1 MSTPDISFLFYIYY
15 FIFVCTFFLEFNTS
29 FLRKIYGYTVII
41 SFFFYLNR
49 YLVLLA
55 QFVVYC
61 IIKDT
66 SMHFVVFLFS
76 YISYP
81 LVIVVI
87 RINVSIFYSI
97 YMLYHVSDLSI
108 KLNRANA
115 LFKMRYVSLK
125 ILRSIYFA
133 LF

>member
-1 MSTPDISFLFYIYY
+1 MD
-15 FIFVCTFFLEFNTS
+15 
-29 FLRKIYGYTVII
+29 
-41 SFFFYLNR
+41 
-49 YLVLLA
+49 
-55 QFVVYC
+55 
-61 IIKDT
+61 
-66 SMHFVVFLFS
+66 FVVFLFS

-97 YMLYHVSDLSI
+97 FMLYHVSDLSI

>member
-1 MSTPDISFLFYIYY
+1 MD
-15 FIFVCTFFLEFNTS
+15 
-29 FLRKIYGYTVII
+29 
-41 SFFFYLNR
+41 
-49 YLVLLA
+49 
-55 QFVVYC
+55 
-61 IIKDT
+61 
-66 SMHFVVFLFS
+66 FVVFLFS

-97 YMLYHVSDLSI
+97 YMLYHVSDLSM

>member
-1 MSTPDISFLFYIYY
+1 MD
-15 FIFVCTFFLEFNTS
+15 
-29 FLRKIYGYTVII
+29 
-41 SFFFYLNR
+41 
-49 YLVLLA
+49 
-55 QFVVYC
+55 
-61 IIKDT
+61 
-66 SMHFVVFLFS
+66 FVVFLFS

-133 LF
+133 PF

>member
-1 MSTPDISFLFYIYY
+1 MD
-15 FIFVCTFFLEFNTS
+15 
-29 FLRKIYGYTVII
+29 
-41 SFFFYLNR
+41 
-49 YLVLLA
+49 
-55 QFVVYC
+55 
-61 IIKDT
+61 
-66 SMHFVVFLFS
+66 FVVFLFS

-87 RINVSIFYSI
+87 RINVPIFYSI

>member
-1 MSTPDISFLFYIYY
+1 
-15 FIFVCTFFLEFNTS
+15 
-29 FLRKIYGYTVII
+29 
-41 SFFFYLNR
+41 
-49 YLVLLA
+49 
-55 QFVVYC
+55 
-61 IIKDT
+61 
-66 SMHFVVFLFS
+66 MHFVVFLFS

>member
-1 MSTPDISFLFYIYY
+1 MD
-15 FIFVCTFFLEFNTS
+15 
-29 FLRKIYGYTVII
+29 
-41 SFFFYLNR
+41 
-49 YLVLLA
+49 
-55 QFVVYC
+55 
-61 IIKDT
+61 
-66 SMHFVVFLFS
+66 FVVFLFS

>member
-1 MSTPDISFLFYIYY
+1 M
-15 FIFVCTFFLEFNTS
+15 
-29 FLRKIYGYTVII
+29 
-41 SFFFYLNR
+41 
-49 YLVLLA
+49 LLT

-66 SMHFVVFLFS
+66 SMDFVVFLFS

>member
-1 MSTPDISFLFYIYY
+1 MD
-15 FIFVCTFFLEFNTS
+15 
-29 FLRKIYGYTVII
+29 
-41 SFFFYLNR
+41 
-49 YLVLLA
+49 
-55 QFVVYC
+55 
-61 IIKDT
+61 
-66 SMHFVVFLFS
+66 FVVFLFS
-76 YISYP
+76 YVSYP